1 MSATQPLAARMRPTS
16 LDQVVGQEHLV
27 FPGSPLELL
36 ARGEGATSVL
46 LWGPPGVGKTTI
58 ASVIARQTS
67 RRFVELSATSAGVAD
82 VRKTLAA
89 AQKILDDDDT
99 RTLVFIDEIHR
110 FSKAQQD
117 VLLPAV
123 ETGVISLIGATT
135 ENPSFSVNSALVS
148 RSIML
153 VLRPVEAL
161 EVVNLLSRAL
171 EEDPVLSATGIGF
184 ADSALQIIAELSS
197 GDVRHALN
205 RLETAVATA
214 QAAGKS
220 VIDREVLEQVTGSAL
235 QRYDRDGDQHYDIV
249 SAFIKSMRGSDPDAA
264 LHWLARMIEA
274 GEDPRFIA
282 RRLVI
287 HASED
292 VGMADPSV
300 LSIAVAAAQAV
311 QLIGMPEARLNL
323 AQAVVEL
330 PRPPS
335 HRPSSGASTG
345 RWMTSGVAGP
355 GTCRCTCATPTT
367 RGRRLSVTARA
378 TSTHTTT
385 STASWPSST
394 CPTAHSAPSTTGRRP
409 TASSRPSPTGW
420 RASAA
425 SQTTRK
431 YSHERQPH
439 AARAGSH
446 PRRARPRA
454 GVRPRRVHR
463 RGLLLQRQGAGRE
476 QCTHDRRG
484 DHRRARRARMVRGP
498 TLCPAHRN
506 QPDQEGTQQ

>member
-58 ASVIARQTS
+58 ASVIALQTS

-153 VLRPVEAL
+153 VLRPVEAR

-197 GDVRHALN
+197 GDVRQALN

-323 AQAVVEL
+323 AQAVV
-330 PRPPS
+330 
-335 HRPSSGASTG
+335 AI
-345 RWMTSGVAGP
+345 
-355 GTCRCTCATPTT
+355 ATAPKSPAIIRGIDRALDDVR
-367 RGRRLSVTARA
+367 RGRTGNVPVHLRDAHYPGAKALGHGEGYLYPHDHEHGVVAQQYLPDRA
-378 TSTHTTT
+378 LRTQYY
-385 STASWPSST
+385 
-394 CPTAHSAPSTTGRRP
+394 RP
-409 TASSRPSPTGW
+409 TANGFE
-420 RASAA
+420 
-425 SQTTRK
+425 QTVANRLAGIRRITNNP
-431 YSHERQPH
+431 EEQP
-439 AARAGSH
+439 
-446 PRRARPRA
+446 
-454 GVRPRRVHR
+454 
-463 RGLLLQRQGAGRE
+463 
-476 QCTHDRRG
+476 
-484 DHRRARRARMVRGP
+484 
-498 TLCPAHRN
+498 
-506 QPDQEGTQQ
+506 

>member
-1 MSATQPLAARMRPTS
+1 MSAIQPLAARMRPTS
-16 LDQVVGQEHLV
+16 LDQIVGQEHLV
-27 FPGSPLELL
+27 FPCSPLELL
-36 ARGEGATSVL
+36 AQGEGATSVL

-82 VRKTLAA
+82 VRKTLAG
-89 AQKILDDDDT
+89 AQKALDDDLQ
-99 RTLVFIDEIHR
+99 TLVFIDEIHR

-123 ETGVISLIGATT
+123 EAGVISLIGATT

-148 RSIML
+148 RSILL
-153 VLRPVEAL
+153 VLRPVEDG

-184 ADSALQIIAELSS
+184 ADPALQIIAGLSS
-197 GDVRHALN
+197 GDVRQALN

-220 VIDREVLEQVTGSAL
+220 VVDREVLEQVTGAAL
-235 QRYDRDGDQHYDIV
+235 QRYDRDGDQHYDVV

-282 RRLVI
+282 RRLVV

-300 LSIAVAAAQAV
+300 LGIAVAAAQAV

-323 AQAVVEL
+323 AQA
-330 PRPPS
+330 
-335 HRPSSGASTG
+335 T
-345 RWMTSGVAGP
+345 VAI
-355 GTCRCTCATPTT
+355 ATAPKSPAVIRGIDQALEDVR
-367 RGRRLSVTARA
+367 RGRTGSVPVHLRD
-378 TSTHTTT
+378 
-385 STASWPSST
+385 
-394 CPTAHSAPSTTGRRP
+394 AHYPGAKGLGHGEGYFYPHDFEHGVVLQQYLPDAVRGTQYYRP
-409 TASSRPSPTGW
+409 TGNGFE
-420 RASAA
+420 
-425 SQTTRK
+425 QTI
-431 YSHERQPH
+431 
-439 AARAGSH
+439 
-446 PRRARPRA
+446 
-454 GVRPRRVHR
+454 
-463 RGLLLQRQGAGRE
+463 
-476 QCTHDRRG
+476 
-484 DHRRARRARMVRGP
+484 ARRLAAIDQMTVED
-498 TLCPAHRN
+498 RN
-506 QPDQEGTQQ
+506 PLD